1 MNSSDTGALIV
12 AIDLRKNRIRV
23 HKETLHKLN
32 DPKYIQFMFNP
43 EQRVLLVRCCNE
55 KEDQSMRISDYR
67 LFQSTNSVE
76 FYSLPLFERMSSVEP
91 NIEKGKVYRLT
102 GQLKASQKLAIFPLS
117 TMKEIERD

>member
-1 MNSSDTGALIV
+1 MNSSDTSALIV

-55 KEDQSMRISDYR
+55 KEDQSMRISDFR

-76 FYSLPLFERMSSVEP
+76 FYSLPLLERMCSVEP
-91 NIEKGKVYRLT
+91 NIERGKVYRLT
-102 GQLKASQKLAIFPLS
+102 GLLKATQKLAVFPLS